1 MPSDQAALQRCE
13 EEIAEAERLLR
24 AGHPDIMGLCLC
36 LQDWANEKRII
47 EARIE
52 NTRKVETK

>member
-24 AGHPDIMGLCLC
+24 AGHPDVEGLALA
-36 LQDWANEKRII
+36 LSDWSLAKRII

-52 NTRKVETK
+52 ALGRL